1 MVSTRDPLNAFLDY
15 PDIAVPNAK
24 DGPLSG
30 TTLAVKDI
38 FDVAGY
44 PTGRG
49 NPAWERQAAA
59 AAGTASAVQKLLDAG
74 ARFVGKTQTEEFA
87 YSMIGIN
94 AHFASAVN
102 SKAPDR
108 VTGGSSS
115 GSAAAVAGGLADIA
129 VGSDT
134 NSSIRAPACFCGL
147 IGLRTTQ
154 DRIALDHTMPLSP
167 SFDTFGWFARDAAL
181 YEKVGEIL
189 LAEDSHASA
198 LRRLFRLPSVEA
210 LMLGGDEREAYESML
225 ETVEARLGRTAA
237 PFPMAVDMD
246 DVFAA
251 FRPIQ
256 GFEAWQAHG
265 GFITSQGAELDPL
278 VRKRFEYASAITAS
292 DRQAAGERRET
303 FRRAFSE
310 ALGDDGFVVL
320 PTTPGAAP
328 LKARSTDELNRY
340 ALRSLKMTSLAGLLG
355 YPQISIPLGSVGGA
369 PFGISLM
376 GPADTDRQLIA
387 LARRV
392 MQA

>member
-15 PDIAVPNAK
+15 PDVAVPNAK

-49 NPAWERQAAA
+49 NPAWERQAAPA
-59 AAGTASAVQKLLDAG
+59 SRTASAVRKLLDAG
-74 ARFVGKTQTEEFA
+74 ARFIGKTQTEEFA

-94 AHFASAVN
+94 AHFPSAVN
-102 SKAPDR
+102 AKAPDR

-181 YEKVGEIL
+181 YETVGNVL
-189 LAEDSHASA
+189 LGADRHAVQLA
-198 LRRLFRLPSVEA
+198 RLFRLPAVEA
-210 LMLGGDEREAYESML
+210 LILGDDERKAYESML
-225 ETVEARLGRTAA
+225 ATVEERLGRPAT
-237 PFPMAVDMD
+237 PLPMTVDMD
-246 DVFAA
+246 DVFGA

-265 GFITSQGAELDPL
+265 GFITSQGTELDPL
-278 VRKRFEYASAITAS
+278 VRKRFEYASAITAA
-292 DRQAAGERRET
+292 DRQTAEERRKI
-303 FRRAFSE
+303 FRRDFAE
-310 ALGDDGFVVL
+310 ALGDDGLVVL

-328 LKARSTDELNRY
+328 LKAWSTDELNAY
-340 ALRSLKMTSLAGLLG
+340 ALRSLKMTSLAGFLG
-355 YPQISIPLGSVGGA
+355 YPQITIPLGSVGGA

-376 GPADTDRQLIA
+376 GPADTDRQMIA

>member
-15 PDIAVPNAK
+15 PGIPVHSAGN
-24 DGPLSG
+24 GPLAG

-49 NPAWERQAAA
+49 NPAWERQAVPAA
-59 AAGTASAVQKLLDAG
+59 RTASAVQQLLDAG

-94 AHFASAVN
+94 AHFPSAVN
-102 SKAPDR
+102 PKAPDR

-154 DRIALDHTMPLSP
+154 DRIPLDNTMPLSP

-181 YEKVGEIL
+181 YEKVGEVL
-189 LAEDSHASA
+189 LGEDPHDTA
-198 LRRLFRLPSVEA
+198 LARAWRLPSVEA
-210 LMLGGDEREAYESML
+210 LLLGDQEREAYEAMVA
-225 ETVEARLGRTAA
+225 TVQERLGVSAA
-237 PFPMAVDMD
+237 PLPMPVDMD
-246 DVFAA
+246 EVFAA

-265 GFITSQGAELDPL
+265 DFVTRQGGELDPL
-278 VRKRFEYASAITAS
+278 VRRRLEYARAITAS
-292 DRQAAGERRET
+292 EMRAAQDRREV
-303 FRRAFSE
+303 FRRQFSE
-310 ALGDDGFVVL
+310 ALGADGLVIL

-328 LKARSTDELNRY
+328 LKAWTTEQLDAY
-340 ALRSLKMTSLAGLLG
+340 ALRSLKMTSLAGFLG
-355 YPQISIPLGSVGGA
+355 DPQINIPLGSVGGA

-376 GPADTDRQLIA
+376 GPANTDRQLIA

-392 MQA
+392 LQA